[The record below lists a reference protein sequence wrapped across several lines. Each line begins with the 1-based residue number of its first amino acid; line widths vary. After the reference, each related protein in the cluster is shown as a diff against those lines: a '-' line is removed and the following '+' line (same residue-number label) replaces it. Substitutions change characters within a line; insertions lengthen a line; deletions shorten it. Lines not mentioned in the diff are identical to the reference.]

1 MGVLLTMALLLTLL
15 PAPALAEEANAS
27 AAADE
32 EAVDTRLAVDAVPEE
47 PDETPAAPVDTA
59 EALADAI
66 AAAPADG
73 TETVV
78 TLTGDI
84 AGLDRMLDIEAGQNI
99 VLDLDGHAVTVTAG
113 FAGRPLRNYGTLTV
127 TGSGTIDSSASKT
140 GGYGAV
146 DNFGVLTI
154 ENGTFAGSVDASGA
168 AVKNR
173 PGGQVTIYG
182 GIFTGATTALYNAG
196 TARVYGGSFDVWSCS
211 ACNSKSWG
219 YAIQSHEDA
228 EGQPPELYFYDG
240 TVTGVQGGFS
250 SSAGYTEIH
259 DGTFRTVPCAVHGGN
274 SAFYALYIAGESG
287 QVTCHVYGGT
297 FTSASKVAV
306 YVGNN
311 TPGDGGDR
319 QEALVCIHGGT
330 FRPGSGR
337 ETLYVDGLLGSLEV
351 SGGTFA
357 DDGVSDYLARA
368 CTAAD
373 NGDGTFTVL
382 GPAARGEDGTMYA
395 SLAGAVA
402 AAADGGTVTLL
413 RDITEQIVLDSG
425 MACTIDLN
433 GHTLSREEE
442 PIRLIHGSLTLTGRG
457 TVTETAG
464 DRLAAVTA
472 YGSTDE
478 ADRDY
483 SVLTV
488 GRDVTLGGWAGV
500 MVRQTGDKAC
510 GVRLEIHGTLKS
522 PAEGTDVPGN
532 ALYVNGIIQNQV
544 NYPVITLHETAR
556 VMASGESSTGIYG
569 AGYAAWNVEGA
580 AVTGGTGIE
589 LRAGSLRISGDAEVT
604 GTSVPFSVL
613 PNGNGT
619 TVTGAGVAVAQ
630 HTTRLPVS
638 VVITGGTIA
647 GYTALYECNPQGN
660 PPEAV
665 AQVSLSVAGGSFR
678 SINGGVN
685 AVYSEDCTGFI
696 TGGHYTSAPN
706 AYLAPGKVA
715 VPSNQSGY
723 AAMVTDAG
731 GSTPAQVGGSAGNQT
746 TNAVSDGSQA
756 EQELADRVAEEISG
770 GDTLVNSHQLTAAAG
785 TVAGENAITPETTVA
800 GQTVTEALDAAIPD
814 TTVTAADVRIVIVPY
829 LSVSV
834 TNATVAQDG
843 QKAFSLDISPMY
855 ITVATTA
862 DVQAGEDICLPQ
874 DPGQTNAMQI
884 GDAMPLA
891 VTEQVTVTIPLP
903 AGFAGADEA
912 LYVHHRK
919 GGVTYVYEGTVGAQG
934 LTFENPHGFSPFT
947 VTAVGAEAEVDGVRY
962 ASLQD
967 ALDTVADGGIV
978 TVLAS
983 DLSARVSGDKRF
995 SLMLADRVEA
1005 PALTAADGYELT
1017 QEGGIWTVCPVS
1029 QRPSGGASSGSAP
1042 RYAVALEQ
1050 TEHGTVRVS
1059 PQQAAAGQT
1068 VTVTAVPDPGYAM
1081 DAVTVMRADGT
1092 EIPVQA
1098 VGGDGYIF
1106 SMPAGTVRVTV
1117 AFRLERAADPT
1128 APDGWVNPYDDVAAD
1143 AWYYGAAG
1151 YAAANGLMRG
1161 TTEHTFSPAGSM
1173 SRAMVWTVLARM
1185 DGQDVDGGQPWYQ
1198 QAQDW
1203 AVAQGVSDGTAPAGA
1218 VTRGQLVAMLYRL
1231 AGSPAVTAQALE
1243 EMDSHPDSGGV
1254 GQWAQDAVAWALR
1267 LGILNGGSD
1276 GMLAPGRTITR
1287 AEAAAVLGRYHQMF
1301 S

>member
-27 AAADE
+27 AAPDE
-32 EAVDTRLAVDAVPEE
+32 EAVDTLLAVDAVPEE
-47 PDETPAAPVDTA
+47 PDETPAAPVDTT
-59 EALADAI
+59 EALAAAI

-182 GIFTGATTALYNAG
+182 GIFTGATTALY
-196 TARVYGGSFDVWSCS
+196 
-211 ACNSKSWG
+211 
-219 YAIQSHEDA
+219 
-228 EGQPPELYFYDG
+228 
-240 TVTGVQGGFS
+240 
-250 SSAGYTEIH
+250 
-259 DGTFRTVPCAVHGGN
+259 
-274 SAFYALYIAGESG
+274 IAGESG

-319 QEALVCIHGGT
+319 QEALVYIHDGT

-351 SGGTFA
+351 S
-357 DDGVSDYLARA
+357 
-368 CTAAD
+368 
-373 NGDGTFTVL
+373 
-382 GPAARGEDGTMYA
+382 
-395 SLAGAVA
+395 
-402 AAADGGTVTLL
+402 
-413 RDITEQIVLDSG
+413 
-425 MACTIDLN
+425 
-433 GHTLSREEE
+433 
-442 PIRLIHGSLTLTGRG
+442 
-457 TVTETAG
+457 
-464 DRLAAVTA
+464 
-472 YGSTDE
+472 
-478 ADRDY
+478 
-483 SVLTV
+483 
-488 GRDVTLGGWAGV
+488 
-500 MVRQTGDKAC
+500 
-510 GVRLEIHGTLKS
+510 
-522 PAEGTDVPGN
+522 
-532 ALYVNGIIQNQV
+532 
-544 NYPVITLHETAR
+544 
-556 VMASGESSTGIYG
+556 
-569 AGYAAWNVEGA
+569 
-580 AVTGGTGIE
+580 
-589 LRAGSLRISGDAEVT
+589 
-604 GTSVPFSVL
+604 
-613 PNGNGT
+613 
-619 TVTGAGVAVAQ
+619 
-630 HTTRLPVS
+630 
-638 VVITGGTIA
+638 GGTIA

-814 TTVTAADVRIVIVPY
+814 TTATAADVRIVIVPY

-834 TNATVAQDG
+834 TDATVAQDG

-874 DPGQTNAMQI
+874 DPGQTNAVQI
-884 GDAMPLA
+884 GDALPLA

-983 DLSARVSGDKRF
+983 GLSARVSGDKRF

-1128 APDGWVNPYDDVAAD
+1128 VPDGWVNPYRDVAAD

>member
-1 MGVLLTMALLLTLL
+1 MGALLAMALLLTLL

-27 AAADE
+27 AAPDE
-32 EAVDTRLAVDAVPEE
+32 EAVDTLLAVDAVPEEPDEAPGEPDEMPEE
-47 PDETPAAPVDTA
+47 PDETPAAPVDTT
-59 EALADAI
+59 EALAAAI

-127 TGSGTIDSSASKT
+127 TGSGTIDSFASKT

-173 PGGQVTIYG
+173 PGGEVTIHG
-182 GIFTGATTALYNAG
+182 GTFTGATT
-196 TARVYGGSFDVWSCS
+196 
-211 ACNSKSWG
+211 
-219 YAIQSHEDA
+219 
-228 EGQPPELYFYDG
+228 
-240 TVTGVQGGFS
+240 
-250 SSAGYTEIH
+250 
-259 DGTFRTVPCAVHGGN
+259 
-274 SAFYALYIAGESG
+274 ALYIAGESG

-319 QEALVCIHGGT
+319 QEALVYIHDGT

-351 SGGTFA
+351 S
-357 DDGVSDYLARA
+357 
-368 CTAAD
+368 
-373 NGDGTFTVL
+373 
-382 GPAARGEDGTMYA
+382 
-395 SLAGAVA
+395 
-402 AAADGGTVTLL
+402 
-413 RDITEQIVLDSG
+413 
-425 MACTIDLN
+425 
-433 GHTLSREEE
+433 
-442 PIRLIHGSLTLTGRG
+442 
-457 TVTETAG
+457 
-464 DRLAAVTA
+464 
-472 YGSTDE
+472 
-478 ADRDY
+478 
-483 SVLTV
+483 
-488 GRDVTLGGWAGV
+488 
-500 MVRQTGDKAC
+500 
-510 GVRLEIHGTLKS
+510 
-522 PAEGTDVPGN
+522 
-532 ALYVNGIIQNQV
+532 
-544 NYPVITLHETAR
+544 
-556 VMASGESSTGIYG
+556 
-569 AGYAAWNVEGA
+569 
-580 AVTGGTGIE
+580 
-589 LRAGSLRISGDAEVT
+589 
-604 GTSVPFSVL
+604 
-613 PNGNGT
+613 
-619 TVTGAGVAVAQ
+619 
-630 HTTRLPVS
+630 
-638 VVITGGTIA
+638 GGTIA

-834 TNATVAQDG
+834 TDATVAQDG

-874 DPGQTNAMQI
+874 DPGQTNAVQI
-884 GDAMPLA
+884 GDALPLA

-1029 QRPSGGASSGSAP
+1029 QRPSSGASSGSAP
-1042 RYAVALEQ
+1042 GYAVALEQ

-1081 DAVTVMRADGT
+1081 
-1092 EIPVQA
+1092 
-1098 VGGDGYIF
+1098 
-1106 SMPAGTVRVTV
+1106 
-1117 AFRLERAADPT
+1117 
-1128 APDGWVNPYDDVAAD
+1128 
-1143 AWYYGAAG
+1143 
-1151 YAAANGLMRG
+1151 
-1161 TTEHTFSPAGSM
+1161 
-1173 SRAMVWTVLARM
+1173 
-1185 DGQDVDGGQPWYQ
+1185 
-1198 QAQDW
+1198 
-1203 AVAQGVSDGTAPAGA
+1203 
-1218 VTRGQLVAMLYRL
+1218 
-1231 AGSPAVTAQALE
+1231 
-1243 EMDSHPDSGGV
+1243 
-1254 GQWAQDAVAWALR
+1254 DAVAWALR

>member
-1 MGVLLTMALLLTLL
+1 MGALLAMALLLTLL

-27 AAADE
+27 AAPDE
-32 EAVDTRLAVDAVPEE
+32 EAADTRLAVDAVPEE

-196 TARVYGGSFDVWSCS
+196 
-211 ACNSKSWG
+211 
-219 YAIQSHEDA
+219 
-228 EGQPPELYFYDG
+228 
-240 TVTGVQGGFS
+240 
-250 SSAGYTEIH
+250 
-259 DGTFRTVPCAVHGGN
+259 
-274 SAFYALYIAGESG
+274 ESG

-319 QEALVCIHGGT
+319 QEALVYIHDGT

-351 SGGTFA
+351 S
-357 DDGVSDYLARA
+357 
-368 CTAAD
+368 
-373 NGDGTFTVL
+373 
-382 GPAARGEDGTMYA
+382 
-395 SLAGAVA
+395 
-402 AAADGGTVTLL
+402 
-413 RDITEQIVLDSG
+413 
-425 MACTIDLN
+425 
-433 GHTLSREEE
+433 
-442 PIRLIHGSLTLTGRG
+442 
-457 TVTETAG
+457 
-464 DRLAAVTA
+464 
-472 YGSTDE
+472 
-478 ADRDY
+478 
-483 SVLTV
+483 
-488 GRDVTLGGWAGV
+488 
-500 MVRQTGDKAC
+500 
-510 GVRLEIHGTLKS
+510 
-522 PAEGTDVPGN
+522 
-532 ALYVNGIIQNQV
+532 
-544 NYPVITLHETAR
+544 
-556 VMASGESSTGIYG
+556 
-569 AGYAAWNVEGA
+569 
-580 AVTGGTGIE
+580 
-589 LRAGSLRISGDAEVT
+589 
-604 GTSVPFSVL
+604 
-613 PNGNGT
+613 
-619 TVTGAGVAVAQ
+619 
-630 HTTRLPVS
+630 
-638 VVITGGTIA
+638 GGTIA

-685 AVYSEDCTGFI
+685 AVYSEDCTDFI

-756 EQELADRVAEEISG
+756 EQELVDRVAEEISG

-834 TNATVAQDG
+834 TDATVAQDG

-874 DPGQTNAMQI
+874 DPGQTNAVQI
-884 GDAMPLA
+884 GDALPLA

-1092 EIPVQA
+1092 EIPVQVA
-1098 VGGDGYIF
+1098 GGDGYIF
-1106 SMPAGTVRVTV
+1106 SMPAGPVRVTV

-1128 APDGWVNPYDDVAAD
+1128 APDGWVNPYRDVAAD

>member
-15 PAPALAEEANAS
+15 LAPALAEEANAS
-27 AAADE
+27 AAPDE

-59 EALADAI
+59 EALAAAI
-66 AAAPADG
+66 AAAPVDG

-84 AGLDRMLDIEAGQNI
+84 AGLDRMLNIEAGQNI

-173 PGGQVTIYG
+173 PGGEVTIHG
-182 GIFTGATTALYNAG
+182 GTFTGATT
-196 TARVYGGSFDVWSCS
+196 
-211 ACNSKSWG
+211 
-219 YAIQSHEDA
+219 
-228 EGQPPELYFYDG
+228 
-240 TVTGVQGGFS
+240 
-250 SSAGYTEIH
+250 
-259 DGTFRTVPCAVHGGN
+259 
-274 SAFYALYIAGESG
+274 ALYIAGESG

-319 QEALVCIHGGT
+319 QEALVYIHDGT

-351 SGGTFA
+351 S
-357 DDGVSDYLARA
+357 
-368 CTAAD
+368 
-373 NGDGTFTVL
+373 
-382 GPAARGEDGTMYA
+382 
-395 SLAGAVA
+395 
-402 AAADGGTVTLL
+402 
-413 RDITEQIVLDSG
+413 
-425 MACTIDLN
+425 
-433 GHTLSREEE
+433 
-442 PIRLIHGSLTLTGRG
+442 
-457 TVTETAG
+457 
-464 DRLAAVTA
+464 
-472 YGSTDE
+472 
-478 ADRDY
+478 
-483 SVLTV
+483 
-488 GRDVTLGGWAGV
+488 
-500 MVRQTGDKAC
+500 
-510 GVRLEIHGTLKS
+510 
-522 PAEGTDVPGN
+522 
-532 ALYVNGIIQNQV
+532 
-544 NYPVITLHETAR
+544 
-556 VMASGESSTGIYG
+556 
-569 AGYAAWNVEGA
+569 
-580 AVTGGTGIE
+580 
-589 LRAGSLRISGDAEVT
+589 
-604 GTSVPFSVL
+604 
-613 PNGNGT
+613 
-619 TVTGAGVAVAQ
+619 
-630 HTTRLPVS
+630 
-638 VVITGGTIA
+638 GGTIA

-834 TNATVAQDG
+834 TDVTVAQDG

-874 DPGQTNAMQI
+874 DPGQTNAVQI

-967 ALDTVADGGIV
+967 ALDTAADGGIV

-983 DLSARVSGDKRF
+983 GLSARVSGDKRF

-1128 APDGWVNPYDDVAAD
+1128 APDGWVNPYRDVAAD